1 MSLAHHSAAS
11 RRGSPSPPFLADP
24 VSNAMQTSQHTIW
37 VALLHNAICLGFNL
51 DQLSNC
57 SRPYMSPFYRSIAAQ
72 DHPQDLVASTFNSS
86 IPIHLQPTMAQ
97 IMIPHH
103 ASLDL
108 IPIPLL
114 RERAIMKSFAMP
126 NDFNLWDL
134 KLDVYTRHA
143 LVVRRRAAGT
153 CQPWDQK
160 NWEAMP
166 WFVRKWSITCLLYT
180 SPSPRD

>member
-1 MSLAHHSAAS
+1 
-11 RRGSPSPPFLADP
+11 
-24 VSNAMQTSQHTIW
+24 MQTSQHTIW

-51 DQLSNC
+51 DQLSDC
-57 SRPYMSPFYRSIAAQ
+57 SQPYMSPFYRSIAEK
-72 DHPQDLVASTFNSS
+72 DHPGDLIASTFNSS

-97 IMIPHH
+97 IMVPHH

-143 LVVRRRAAGT
+143 LVVRRHRAAGT

-166 WFVRKWSITCLLYT
+166 WFVKKWSTMI
-180 SPSPRD
+180 D